1 MDDVEQLFQ
10 CFNASSAA
18 SLLPVEL
25 TFQGRKRNRRVQ
37 CRTRS
42 LHHQA

>member
-18 SLLPVEL
+18 SLLPVGL
-25 TFQGRKRNRRVQ
+25 
-37 CRTRS
+37 S
-42 LHHQA
+42 LFILFLCI